1 MIGKPPNL
9 KLYVDS
15 VIRQSPNRTTWCH
28 SHDDIWDNIEPYK
41 ENSYVG
47 HMTLNEIFLFCSRKG
62 IKSKPFNKWWGRKT
76 LSRHVNS
83 FFKNESHVDF
93 DNLPTHNDNGR
104 YMKLS
109 SVVEILYDLPI
120 RNQISII
127 QTDKVLEVHP
137 GGTRLALKDF
147 YLDPVPVFLYSYE
160 PIDFLEKVVLAKGER
175 AYSVLK
181 QAFRDRTPKKT
192 YHALVQ
198 GHPDPASG
206 TIDTPIARSQKHD
219 YKFTISSTGKPAVTH
234 YQVKEMLP
242 SAALVEVGLETGRT
256 HQIRV
261 HFSHFRHPLVGD
273 PLYGSDP
280 KLAAK
285 LDLDRQWLHAVK
297 LGFSHPIS
305 GEWVEFT
312 SDYPGDLE
320 IALGR
325 LRDVGFRL

>member
-1 MIGKPPNL
+1 MRSAGAVQSKFLQVPDAREGDRLDAGLAKILGISRTAAAELIASGGVTLDGNQIGK
-9 KLYVDS
+9 
-15 VIRQSPNRTTWCH
+15 
-28 SHDDIWDNIEPYK
+28 SHRLVAGE
-41 ENSYVG
+41 
-47 HMTLNEIFLFCSRKG
+47 L
-62 IKSKPFNKWWGRKT
+62 
-76 LSRHVNS
+76 
-83 FFKNESHVDF
+83 
-93 DNLPTHNDNGR
+93 
-104 YMKLS
+104 
-109 SVVEILYDLPI
+109 
-120 RNQISII
+120 
-127 QTDKVLEVHP
+127 LEVTLLDKPAAVALTAEDVPELRVVFEDEHIVVVDKPAGVVSHP
-137 GGTRLALKDF
+137 SQGFVGPSVGGVLLARGIELATSGAQERQGIVQRLDVGTSGLM
-147 YLDPVPVFLYSYE
+147 
-160 PIDFLEKVVLAKGER
+160 VLAKGER

-219 YKFTISSTGKPAVTH
+219 YKFTISQNGKPAVTH
-234 YQVKEMLP
+234 YEVKEMLP

-285 LDLDRQWLHAVK
+285 LNLDRQWLHAVK

-305 GEWVEFT
+305 GEWQEF
-312 SDYPGDLE
+312 SSEYPSDLE
-320 IALGR
+320 IALAR
-325 LRDVGFRL
+325 LRDVEFRL